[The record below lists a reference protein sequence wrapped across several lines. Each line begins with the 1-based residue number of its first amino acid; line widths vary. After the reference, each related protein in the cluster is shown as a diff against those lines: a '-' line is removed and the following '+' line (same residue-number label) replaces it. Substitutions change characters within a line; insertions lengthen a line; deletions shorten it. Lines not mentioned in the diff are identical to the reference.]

1 MNYLD
6 YPRVGE
12 RMYHEVLENGLHVYC
27 FPKPEFQKS
36 YAFFAANYGGMDV
49 RFCLD
54 GTWHDTPAGVAH
66 YLEHKMFDTP
76 EGNALQKLTAN
87 GASPNAFTSN
97 AITGYYFDCTEKF
110 EENLKTLLSFVSIPY
125 FTQESVEKEQGIIGQ
140 EIGMIED
147 DPDWK
152 VLTNLLGALYV
163 HHPIRVSIAGT
174 VESIARI
181 TPETL
186 YACHR
191 AFYHPANMVLCVA
204 GNQEPGRVCEIARE
218 VLPRESS
225 PVAQRDHGLQE
236 PEGVRQSLVVEQMA
250 VSGPI
255 FQLGY
260 KGDAPEQGEAGL
272 RQRLLG
278 ELACEV
284 LLGNSTPLY
293 ARLYQRGLINR
304 NFSYGYNSAPGCAF
318 LTAGGESKDPE
329 TVCRMVQAEAA
340 RIGREGVDAGL
351 WSRVK
356 KGVYG
361 GMVRS
366 LNSFENLCISQA
378 QVHFAGGDFLS
389 FAELFAE
396 IQKEDVERLIV
407 RWTAPER
414 RALSVIRPK
423 GEGNV

>member
-1 MNYLD
+1 M
-6 YPRVGE
+6 
-12 RMYHEVLENGLHVYC
+12 
-27 FPKPEFQKS
+27 
-36 YAFFAANYGGMDV
+36 
-49 RFCLD
+49 
-54 GTWHDTPAGVAH
+54 
-66 YLEHKMFDTP
+66 
-76 EGNALQKLTAN
+76 
-87 GASPNAFTSN
+87 
-97 AITGYYFDCTEKF
+97 
-110 EENLKTLLSFVSIPY
+110 
-125 FTQESVEKEQGIIGQ
+125 
-140 EIGMIED
+140 
-147 DPDWK
+147 
-152 VLTNLLGALYV
+152 
-163 HHPIRVSIAGT
+163 
-174 VESIARI
+174 
-181 TPETL
+181 
-186 YACHR
+186 
-191 AFYHPANMVLCVA
+191 
-204 GNQEPGRVCEIARE
+204 
-218 VLPRESS
+218 
-225 PVAQRDHGLQE
+225 
-236 PEGVRQSLVVEQMA
+236 
-250 VSGPI
+250 
-255 FQLGY
+255 
-260 KGDAPEQGEAGL
+260 
-272 RQRLLG
+272 
-278 ELACEV
+278 

-318 LTAGGESKDPE
+318 LTAGVESKDPE